1 MRKNRAGFTLIEIL
15 IATMILSTGIM
26 VLLTGVGNCAK
37 MMTLAKQFQ
46 ETQYIFSLVDL
57 KFPIEATTDVENDLP
72 VDSMSCV
79 ELLEDPSPQMLEIL
93 ERYTFERTVDEREL
107 EMNQVDDGLFIVH
120 SVVSWGDS
128 EDDRE
133 ELIRYVRQT
142 KNAPKKK

>member
-93 ERYTFERTVDEREL
+93 ERYTFVRTVDEREL
-107 EMNQVDDGLFIVH
+107 EMNQVDDGLFIVR
-120 SVVSWGDS
+120 SVVSWGPD

-133 ELIRYVRQT
+133 ELIRYVRQS
-142 KNAPKKK
+142 KNATKKK

>member
-1 MRKNRAGFTLIEIL
+1 MRKSRAGFTLVEIL
-15 IATMILSTGIM
+15 IATMILATGIM

-57 KFPIEATTDVENDLP
+57 KFPIEATADVETDLP

-107 EMNQVDDGLFIVH
+107 EMNQVDDGLFIVR
-120 SVVSWGDS
+120 SVVSWGPD
-128 EDDRE
+128 EEDRE

-142 KNAPKKK
+142 KNATTKK

>member
-1 MRKNRAGFTLIEIL
+1 MRKNRVGFTLIEIL

-57 KFPIEATTDVENDLP
+57 KFPIEATPDVENDLP

-93 ERYTFERTVDEREL
+93 ERYTFVRTVDEREL
-107 EMNQVDDGLFIVH
+107 EMNQVDDGLFIVR
-120 SVVSWGDS
+120 SVVSWGPD

-133 ELIRYVRQT
+133 ELIRYVRQS
-142 KNAPKKK
+142 KNATKKK

>member
-1 MRKNRAGFTLIEIL
+1 MRKSRAGFTLIEIL
-15 IATMILSTGIM
+15 IATMILATGIM

-72 VDSMSCV
+72 VESMSCV

-107 EMNQVDDGLFIVH
+107 EMNQVDDGLFIVR
-120 SVVSWGDS
+120 SVVSWGTD

>member
-1 MRKNRAGFTLIEIL
+1 MRKNRIGFTLIEIL

-57 KFPIEATTDVENDLP
+57 KFPIEATPDVENDLP

-93 ERYTFERTVDEREL
+93 ERYTFVRTVDEREL
-107 EMNQVDDGLFIVH
+107 EMNQVDDGLFIVR
-120 SVVSWGDS
+120 SVVSWGPD

-133 ELIRYVRQT
+133 ELIRYVRQS
-142 KNAPKKK
+142 KNATKKK

>member
-1 MRKNRAGFTLIEIL
+1 MRKSRAGFTLVEIL
-15 IATMILSTGIM
+15 IATMILATGIM

-57 KFPIEATTDVENDLP
+57 KFPIEATTNVEEDIP
-72 VDSMSCV
+72 VESMSCV
-79 ELLEDPSPQMLEIL
+79 DLLEEPSPQMLEIL

-107 EMNQVDDGLFIVH
+107 EMNQVDDGLFIVR
-120 SVVSWGDS
+120 SVVSWGPD

-133 ELIRYVRQT
+133 ELIRYVRQS

>member
-1 MRKNRAGFTLIEIL
+1 MRKSRAGFTLVEIL
-15 IATMILSTGIM
+15 IATMILATGIM

-57 KFPIEATTDVENDLP
+57 KFPIEATTNVEEDIP
-72 VDSMSCV
+72 VESMSCV
-79 ELLEDPSPQMLEIL
+79 DLLEEPSPQMLEIL

-107 EMNQVDDGLFIVH
+107 EMNQVDDGLFIVR
-120 SVVSWGDS
+120 SVVSWGTD
-128 EDDRE
+128 EEDRE
-133 ELIRYVRQT
+133 ELIRYVRQS

>member
-15 IATMILSTGIM
+15 IATMILATGIM

-72 VDSMSCV
+72 VESMSCV
-79 ELLEDPSPQMLEIL
+79 DLLEDPSPQMLEIL

-107 EMNQVDDGLFIVH
+107 EMNQVDDGLFIVR
-120 SVVSWGDS
+120 SVVSWGTD

>member
-1 MRKNRAGFTLIEIL
+1 MRKHRAGFTLIEIL

-72 VDSMSCV
+72 VESMSCV
-79 ELLEDPSPQMLEIL
+79 DLLEDPSPQMLEIL

-107 EMNQVDDGLFIVH
+107 EMNQVDDGLFIVR
-120 SVVSWGDS
+120 SVVSWGTDD
-128 EDDRE
+128 EDRE

>member
-1 MRKNRAGFTLIEIL
+1 MRKSRAGFTLVEIL
-15 IATMILSTGIM
+15 IATMILATGIM

-72 VDSMSCV
+72 VESMSCV
-79 ELLEDPSPQMLEIL
+79 DLLEEPSPQMLEIL

-107 EMNQVDDGLFIVH
+107 EMNQVDDGLFIVR
-120 SVVSWGDS
+120 SVVSWGPD
-128 EDDRE
+128 EEDRE
-133 ELIRYVRQT
+133 ELIRYVRQS

>member
-57 KFPIEATTDVENDLP
+57 KFPIEATPDVENDLP

-93 ERYTFERTVDEREL
+93 ERYTFVRTVDEREL
-107 EMNQVDDGLFIVH
+107 EMNQVDDGLFIVR
-120 SVVSWGDS
+120 SVVSWGPD

-133 ELIRYVRQT
+133 ELIRYVRQS
-142 KNAPKKK
+142 KNATKKK

>member
-1 MRKNRAGFTLIEIL
+1 MRKNRVGFTLIEIL

-37 MMTLAKQFQ
+37 MMTLAKQVQ

-57 KFPIEATTDVENDLP
+57 KFPIEATPDVENDLP

-93 ERYTFERTVDEREL
+93 ERYTFVRTVDEREL
-107 EMNQVDDGLFIVH
+107 EMNQVDDGLFIVR
-120 SVVSWGDS
+120 SVVSWGPD

-133 ELIRYVRQT
+133 ELIRYVRQS
-142 KNAPKKK
+142 KNATKKK